1 MTSLPPIITLTTDF
15 GADSPYVA
23 QMKAVILSLSP
34 AARIVDVTH
43 SVPPQD
49 IRQGAWTLEETA
61 PYWPAGT
68 IHVCVVDPGVGT
80 ERRLVYAEIGSGI
93 YLAPDNGLLSR
104 LACKHAPST
113 IIALENREFR
123 LPVVSNTFHGRDILA
138 PAAAHL
144 SLGLDPYRLGPTLD
158 RLVEIPWAEVSV
170 MPGKIKGT
178 VRSIDS
184 FGNLI
189 TDIAADKL
197 ADVPTDPERV
207 RIKCDEHETQGLFK
221 TYADQP
227 QMTLVAVIGSSGYLE
242 LAIVGDSAA
251 IMLGVR
257 AGAPISVEW

>member
-1 MTSLPPIITLTTDF
+1 MTASASLITLTTDF

-23 QMKAVILSLSP
+23 QMKAVILSLNP
-34 AARIVDVTH
+34 TAQIVDVTH

-49 IRQGAWTLEETA
+49 IRRGAWTLEEA
-61 PYWPAGT
+61 GPFWPAGT

-80 ERRLVYAEIGSGI
+80 SRRLVYAEIGSGR

-104 LACKHAPST
+104 LARKHGVST
-113 IIALENREFR
+113 IIALERRQFMR
-123 LPVVSNTFHGRDILA
+123 PDVSNTFHGRDILA
-138 PAAAHL
+138 PVAAHL
-144 SLGLDPYRLGPTLD
+144 SLGLDPHRLGPTID
-158 RLVEIPWAEVSV
+158 RLVEFPWAEVSV
-170 MPGKIKGT
+170 MPGKIKGE

-189 TDIAADKL
+189 TDIEAAKL
-197 ADVPTDPERV
+197 ADVPTDPDRV